1 MSIPFL
7 FENTPQLPF
16 HCEKSEN
23 AYPQFSDLNPS
34 LICIFFLP
42 PHPICSS
49 LFTYCMIRTTIVM
62 DYIVRERAW
71 NISSQSTHLQPK
83 KKNEKMM
90 SGPISKL
97 FEPNLIDY
105 QFTNQNIKKEN

>member
-1 MSIPFL
+1 
-7 FENTPQLPF
+7 
-16 HCEKSEN
+16 
-23 AYPQFSDLNPS
+23 
-34 LICIFFLP
+34 
-42 PHPICSS
+42 
-49 LFTYCMIRTTIVM
+49 M